1 MCGRYVVTNPVTKT
15 VKIVKKSIN
24 VEDNENYNAYP
35 EQKLPVVRNYSNG
48 CALENLQWGIFPNW
62 AKNKNFKALI
72 NARLETIDTKPS
84 FKNLIKASRCVVIAD
99 GFYEWQRSEKKKIPY
114 YVYRK
119 DNKVLYLAGIHKNN
133 QFCLITEEASN
144 YFKSIHIRQPVIL
157 KEDYIQPYLN
167 LSNNGVTILKNRK
180 KIDLDFYIVSKDVN
194 KPSNN
199 NKSLIQK
206 I

>member
-1 MCGRYVVTNPVTKT
+1 MDFMNGKG
-15 VKIVKKSIN
+15 
-24 VEDNENYNAYP
+24 
-35 EQKLPVVRNYSNG
+35 QK
-48 CALENLQWGIFPNW
+48 
-62 AKNKNFKALI
+62 
-72 NARLETIDTKPS
+72 
-84 FKNLIKASRCVVIAD
+84 
-99 GFYEWQRSEKKKIPY
+99 KKKIPY